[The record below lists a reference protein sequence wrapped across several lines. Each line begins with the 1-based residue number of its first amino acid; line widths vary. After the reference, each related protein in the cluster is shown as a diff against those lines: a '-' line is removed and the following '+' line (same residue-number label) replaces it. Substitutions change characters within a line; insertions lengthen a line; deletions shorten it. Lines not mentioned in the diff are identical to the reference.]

1 MELQAGEIMQN
12 CAQTNGNDTSQTA
25 VAEEIKGEKESSLL
39 KRFGSAND
47 LLNAYNSL
55 EAEFTR
61 RCQKI
66 KELEREN
73 ENLKSR
79 EQSYKDS
86 REKDFQKGVAF
97 KEKYPETQEILK
109 SLYEI
114 AAESGDDADGFLERA
129 YVNYLK
135 GEIENNKNYYTSDG
149 YFLEKAGNVPA
160 VRDKIIREYLIG
172 VDGSKPNVR
181 QFKGNGESLI
191 SPPSTPKTLKE
202 ATQLAKII
210 FEKSKE
216 IK

>member
-1 MELQAGEIMQN
+1 MENKAGEIMQSVKET
-12 CAQTNGNDTSQTA
+12 QKVDTSQ
-25 VAEEIKGEKESSLL
+25 AEASEVKCGEMESATK
-39 KRFGSAND
+39 KRFSKTED

-73 ENLKSR
+73 ESLKS
-79 EQSYKDS
+79 EQAERNSNK
-86 REKDFQKGVAF
+86 EGVLRGKAF
-97 KEKYPETQEILK
+97 KESYPETQEIMK

-114 AAESGDDADGFLERA
+114 AANSGDDAEGFLERA

-135 GEIENNKNYYTSDG
+135 DEIRKNKDYYSSDEYILDKATS
-149 YFLEKAGNVPA
+149 LPLVK
-160 VRDKIIREYLIG
+160 DKIIREYLVG
-172 VDGSKPNVR
+172 VSSSKPNVR
-181 QFKGNGESLI
+181 QFTGNGESLI

-202 ATQLAKII
+202 ASEIARRI

>member
-1 MELQAGEIMQN
+1 M
-12 CAQTNGNDTSQTA
+12 
-25 VAEEIKGEKESSLL
+25 KKEGVT
-39 KRFGSAND
+39 KED
-47 LLNAYNSL
+47 LG
-55 EAEFTR
+55 R
-61 RCQKI
+61 
-66 KELEREN
+66 
-73 ENLKSR
+73 
-79 EQSYKDS
+79 
-86 REKDFQKGVAF
+86 
-97 KEKYPETQEILK
+97 
-109 SLYEI
+109 
-114 AAESGDDADGFLERA
+114 DGFLERA